1 MWHNICFWY
10 FEWSNLTDCKICK
23 ILEGYSTLR
32 ILGGILLLI
41 WTYYLFLLKH
51 LLIIIAGT
59 FESRKEGRSKEEKG
73 VMTSEKWIG
82 RSEESM
88 KIV

>member
-1 MWHNICFWY
+1 M
-10 FEWSNLTDCKICK
+10 
-23 ILEGYSTLR
+23 
-32 ILGGILLLI
+32 
-41 WTYYLFLLKH
+41 
-51 LLIIIAGT
+51 

-73 VMTSEKWIG
+73 VMTGEKWIG

>member
-1 MWHNICFWY
+1 M
-10 FEWSNLTDCKICK
+10 
-23 ILEGYSTLR
+23 TLR
-32 ILGGILLLI
+32 ILGDILYLI
-41 WTYYLFLLKH
+41 WTYYLFLLNY

-73 VMTSEKWIG
+73 VMTGEKWIG

-88 KIV
+88 KKVLSHRKKYMTWHFLGTK

>member
-1 MWHNICFWY
+1 M
-10 FEWSNLTDCKICK
+10 
-23 ILEGYSTLR
+23 TLR

-51 LLIIIAGT
+51 LLIIITGT

-73 VMTSEKWIG
+73 VMMSEK
-82 RSEESM
+82 
-88 KIV
+88 

>member
-1 MWHNICFWY
+1 
-10 FEWSNLTDCKICK
+10 
-23 ILEGYSTLR
+23 
-32 ILGGILLLI
+32 
-41 WTYYLFLLKH
+41 LKH

>member
-1 MWHNICFWY
+1 M
-10 FEWSNLTDCKICK
+10 
-23 ILEGYSTLR
+23 TLR
-32 ILGGILLLI
+32 ILGGILSLI
-41 WTYYLFLLKH
+41 WTYYLFLLDY

-73 VMTSEKWIG
+73 VMTGEKWIG
-82 RSEESM
+82 RSVESM

>member
-1 MWHNICFWY
+1 M
-10 FEWSNLTDCKICK
+10 
-23 ILEGYSTLR
+23 TLR
-32 ILGGILLLI
+32 ILGGILLLT

-73 VMTSEKWIG
+73 VMTGEKWIG
-82 RSEESM
+82 RSEESIW
-88 KIV
+88 KLFKKGNQGEL

>member
-1 MWHNICFWY
+1 M
-10 FEWSNLTDCKICK
+10 
-23 ILEGYSTLR
+23 TLW

-41 WTYYLFLLKH
+41 WTYYLFLLKY

-82 RSEESM
+82 RSEESIE
-88 KIV
+88 IV

>member
-1 MWHNICFWY
+1 M
-10 FEWSNLTDCKICK
+10 
-23 ILEGYSTLR
+23 LR

-82 RSEESM
+82 RTEESM

>member
-1 MWHNICFWY
+1 M
-10 FEWSNLTDCKICK
+10 D
-23 ILEGYSTLR
+23 
-32 ILGGILLLI
+32 LLFI
-41 WTYYLFLLKH
+41 FIEAFTY
-51 LLIIIAGT
+51 IIAGT

>member
-1 MWHNICFWY
+1 M
-10 FEWSNLTDCKICK
+10 
-23 ILEGYSTLR
+23 TLR

-73 VMTSEKWIG
+73 VMTGEKWIG
-82 RSEESM
+82 RSEESIW
-88 KIV
+88 KLFKKGNQGEL

>member
-1 MWHNICFWY
+1 M
-10 FEWSNLTDCKICK
+10 
-23 ILEGYSTLR
+23 TLR

-82 RSEESM
+82 RSEESIW
-88 KIV
+88 KLFKKRNKGEL

>member
-1 MWHNICFWY
+1 M
-10 FEWSNLTDCKICK
+10 
-23 ILEGYSTLR
+23 TLR

-82 RSEESM
+82 RSEESENCLR
-88 KIV
+88 KEIKENYEKEKGHNS

>member
-1 MWHNICFWY
+1 MTQRSESGMKMWHNICFWY
-10 FEWSNLTDCKICK
+10 FEWSN
-23 ILEGYSTLR
+23 
-32 ILGGILLLI
+32 
-41 WTYYLFLLKH
+41 
-51 LLIIIAGT
+51 
-59 FESRKEGRSKEEKG
+59 RKEGRSKEEKG

>member
-1 MWHNICFWY
+1 M
-10 FEWSNLTDCKICK
+10 
-23 ILEGYSTLR
+23 TLR
-32 ILGGILLLI
+32 ILGDILYLI
-41 WTYYLFLLKH
+41 WTYYLFLLNY

-73 VMTSEKWIG
+73 VMTGEKWIG

>member
-1 MWHNICFWY
+1 M
-10 FEWSNLTDCKICK
+10 
-23 ILEGYSTLR
+23 TLR

>member
-1 MWHNICFWY
+1 M
-10 FEWSNLTDCKICK
+10 
-23 ILEGYSTLR
+23 TLR
-32 ILGGILLLI
+32 ILGGILLLT

-59 FESRKEGRSKEEKG
+59 FESRKEVRSKEEKG

>member
-1 MWHNICFWY
+1 M
-10 FEWSNLTDCKICK
+10 
-23 ILEGYSTLR
+23 TLR

-73 VMTSEKWIG
+73 VMTGEKWIG

-88 KIV
+88 EIV

>member
-1 MWHNICFWY
+1 
-10 FEWSNLTDCKICK
+10 
-23 ILEGYSTLR
+23 
-32 ILGGILLLI
+32 
-41 WTYYLFLLKH
+41 LKH

-82 RSEESM
+82 RSEESIW
-88 KIV
+88 KLFKKGNKGEL

>member
-1 MWHNICFWY
+1 
-10 FEWSNLTDCKICK
+10 L
-23 ILEGYSTLR
+23 TLR

>member
-1 MWHNICFWY
+1 M
-10 FEWSNLTDCKICK
+10 
-23 ILEGYSTLR
+23 TLQ
-32 ILGGILLLI
+32 ILGGILILI

-73 VMTSEKWIG
+73 VMTGEKWIG
-82 RSEESM
+82 RSEESIW
-88 KIV
+88 KLFKKGNNGEL

>member
-1 MWHNICFWY
+1 M
-10 FEWSNLTDCKICK
+10 
-23 ILEGYSTLR
+23 TLR
-32 ILGGILLLI
+32 ILGGILLLV

>member
-1 MWHNICFWY
+1 M
-10 FEWSNLTDCKICK
+10 
-23 ILEGYSTLR
+23 TLR

-88 KIV
+88 EIV

>member
-1 MWHNICFWY
+1 M
-10 FEWSNLTDCKICK
+10 
-23 ILEGYSTLR
+23 TLQ
-32 ILGGILLLI
+32 ILGDILLLI

-73 VMTSEKWIG
+73 VMTGEKWIG
-82 RSEESM
+82 RSEESIW
-88 KIV
+88 KLFKKGNKGEL

>member
-1 MWHNICFWY
+1 M
-10 FEWSNLTDCKICK
+10 
-23 ILEGYSTLR
+23 LR